1 MQKAFGK
8 KIRILLDKL
17 KAVREYCETNQCF
30 GSFWHKAVGKS
41 LISSFTREISRK
53 KIHSYARL
61 KTKGHWHQLRAIVKI
76 SENHPNYCH
85 NSDEVRIFRDRA
97 GGDPMEIFSQ
107 LPPETETS
115 ILETVCFVQLRS
127 PRKQLNSGDRVS
139 LLYKSI
145 QPWKSLQFYFF
156 IPS

>member
-1 MQKAFGK
+1 MKYPEK
-8 KIRILLDKL
+8 K
-17 KAVREYCETNQCF
+17 F
-30 GSFWHKAVGKS
+30 
-41 LISSFTREISRK
+41 
-53 KIHSYARL
+53 HSYARL
-61 KTKGHWHQLRAIVKI
+61 KTKGHWHQLRAIAKI

-85 NSDEVRIFRDRA
+85 NSDEVRIFKDRA
-97 GGDPMEIFSQ
+97 SGDPMEIFSQ

-156 IPS
+156 CTQLRG

>member
-1 MQKAFGK
+1 MFWKFLAQGFRKAFGFPLLMKYPEK
-8 KIRILLDKL
+8 K
-17 KAVREYCETNQCF
+17 F
-30 GSFWHKAVGKS
+30 
-41 LISSFTREISRK
+41 
-53 KIHSYARL
+53 HSYARL

-97 GGDPMEIFSQ
+97 SGDPMEIFSQ

-127 PRKQLNSGDRVS
+127 PRKQLNSRDRVS

-145 QPWKSLQFYFF
+145 QPWKFLQFYFF
-156 IPS
+156 VPS